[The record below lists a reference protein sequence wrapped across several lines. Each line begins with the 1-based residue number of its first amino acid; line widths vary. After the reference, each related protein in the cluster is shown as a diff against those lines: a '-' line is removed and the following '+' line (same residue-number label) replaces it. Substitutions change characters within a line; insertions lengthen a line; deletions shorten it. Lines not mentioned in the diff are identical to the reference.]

1 MDKLL
6 EIMPIILLAIVQ
18 LIQNRSITNLNNRMN
33 NTEALY
39 TILAK
44 AIEEGNHGTKR

>member
-18 LIQNRSITNLNNRMN
+18 LIQNRSINNLNNRMY
-33 NTEALY
+33 NTEAL
-39 TILAK
+39 
-44 AIEEGNHGTKR
+44 